1 MPATSP
7 YRVLLCDLRTDRLLA
22 TLPLNDVSIDDY
34 IGQAGSL
41 SGTLPVPNRQIAEQ
55 LRPIVQAGRT
65 AVWVERDRA
74 IWWGGVLWT
83 VTPTI
88 DERGSAT
95 VALQAGTFDTYLDH
109 RMVRD
114 TYRATDVDQL
124 DIARDLI
131 EAVQQQRG
139 GDIGIEYGTTTSGVL
154 RSRTY
159 DRHDQPIVRE
169 LLDELADVAD
179 GFEWRIACRRDPDT
193 GRRVKQLDLGY
204 PRLDRGPADLVLT
217 HPGPVQSYS
226 LPDDGTLRANVWQS
240 RGGTANDNAAAESR
254 PLLSR
259 LFVDDD
265 ALAAGWP
272 RLDGS
277 SDYNT
282 IRPDVLDDHALAD
295 FQAAR
300 RSQVIPEVT
309 VLLGQDVTPNLLGR
323 TVRLRLHDLWH
334 PDGYD
339 RRHRVVGISV
349 TPPERGRPETAD
361 LTLEAASH
369 GNDPR

>member
-1 MPATSP
+1 MPVTSP
-7 YRVLLCDLRTDRLLA
+7 YRVLLCDLRTDRTLA

-41 SGTLPVPNRQIAEQ
+41 SGTLPVPNRGIADR

-83 VTPTI
+83 VTPSV
-88 DERGSAT
+88 DERGFAT
-95 VALQAGTFDTYLDH
+95 VELQCGTFDTYLDH
-109 RMVRD
+109 RMLRE
-114 TYRATDVDQL
+114 TYRAENVEQL

-131 EAVQQQRG
+131 EAVQQQTG
-139 GDIGIEYGTTTSGVL
+139 GDIGIEYDTTTSGVT

-159 DRHDQPIVRE
+159 NRHDQPIVRE
-169 LLDELADVAD
+169 ALDELADLD
-179 GFEWRIACRRDPDT
+179 RGFEWRIACYRDPAT
-193 GRRVKQLDLGY
+193 GRRVKQLQLGH
-204 PRLDRGPADLVLT
+204 PHIDRGPADVVLT

-240 RGGTANDNAAAESR
+240 RGGTANDNAAADSV
-254 PLLSR
+254 PLLSELLIDR
-259 LFVDDD
+259 EALDD
-265 ALAAGWP
+265 GWP

-282 IRPDVLDDHALAD
+282 TEQTSLDAHARAD
-295 FQAAR
+295 FNRAR
-300 RSQVIPEVT
+300 RSQIVPEVT
-309 VLLGQDVTPNLLGR
+309 VLLGQDVTPDLLGR

-349 TPPERGRPETAD
+349 QPPERGHPETAD
-361 LTLEAASH
+361 ITLDTLEAA
-369 GNDPR
+369 